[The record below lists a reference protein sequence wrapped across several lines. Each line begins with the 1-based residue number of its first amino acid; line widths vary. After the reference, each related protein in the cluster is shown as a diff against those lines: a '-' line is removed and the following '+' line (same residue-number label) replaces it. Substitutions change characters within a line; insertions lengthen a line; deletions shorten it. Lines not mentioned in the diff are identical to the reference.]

1 MSHDPEDWCKIWRK
15 TDVVSK
21 MTRICWNL
29 TPVFVCVTPALIC
42 SYCAKY
48 SMFHLKRYMGVVF
61 HGTEEWCKIGRKT
74 DLFKKWHEKFGKFSP
89 ERLKVSKLGLWWD
102 QNLQRSYVSWQWR
115 IMQNLTQNW
124 LVISKPAWGI

>member
-29 TPVFVCVTPALIC
+29 TPALIC

-48 SMFHLKRYMGVVF
+48 SMFHLKTYRGVIF

-74 DLFKKWHEKFGKFSP
+74 DLLFEKWHEKFGKFSP
-89 ERLKVSKLGLWWD
+89 EPLKVSKLRLWWD
-102 QNLQRSYVSWQWR
+102 QIYKEAMCHDNEE
-115 IMQNLTQNW
+115 
-124 LVISKPAWGI
+124 